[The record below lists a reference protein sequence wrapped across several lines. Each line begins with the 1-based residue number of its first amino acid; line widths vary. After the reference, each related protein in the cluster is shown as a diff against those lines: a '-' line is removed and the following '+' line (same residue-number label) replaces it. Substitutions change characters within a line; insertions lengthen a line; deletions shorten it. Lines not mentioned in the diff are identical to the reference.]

1 VNSSL
6 LESGHKRWWLH
17 WAWPMVRRFTIT
29 PAEGAI
35 TPTFLAT
42 SADAEGVTG
51 RYYNKARPAT
61 SSLISHDAVLG
72 ARLWNLSLRLTGE
85 LPPVSITGE
94 HIAH

>member
-1 VNSSL
+1 
-6 LESGHKRWWLH
+6 
-17 WAWPMVRRFTIT
+17 MVRRFTISA
-29 PAEGAI
+29 AEGAT
-35 TPTFLAT
+35 TPTFLA
-42 SADAEGVTG
+42 SSPDVDGVTG
-51 RYYNKARPAT
+51 RYYIKSRPAT